1 MVSWIKKVS
10 NRKSSVSGCCL
21 AFAWLFAIFRL
32 VLLLKVLLI
41 KKKKPCNKFCEV
53 TWTCFFYVITIVSLR
68 VTTPLLYLS
77 STSDLSNPPFLNIF
91 LTTLLKLKP
100 SHPPPVKVFLQH
112 SLSKPNL
119 FNGILLLIQLKSKR
133 KIADFRYFD
142 TVMCLLYT
150 FFLLNKLLMK

>member
-1 MVSWIKKVS
+1 MLLSFCLTFCHFQTGFAS
-10 NRKSSVSGCCL
+10 KSV
-21 AFAWLFAIFRL
+21 AY
-32 VLLLKVLLI
+32 